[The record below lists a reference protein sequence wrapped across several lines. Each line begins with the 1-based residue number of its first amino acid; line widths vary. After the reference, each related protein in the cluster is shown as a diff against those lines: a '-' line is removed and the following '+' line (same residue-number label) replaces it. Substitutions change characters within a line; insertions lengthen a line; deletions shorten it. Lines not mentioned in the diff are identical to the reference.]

1 MSLSRLVLLDV
12 GFILFAAAAA
22 AQCPSIPGAE
32 QLWSNASVHWVLIGE
47 MHGSNE
53 TPEAFGNLV
62 CDALAHKR
70 QVTVAL
76 ERPTSE
82 QAALDGIITNRNL
95 GAAEKALLAEPGWR
109 SGMDGRASEAMLR
122 LLLNLRKLH
131 ETYREL
137 QVAAFDAPYTG
148 ENPGAR
154 DQALGQ
160 ALLAL
165 GSARPRS
172 LTLVLTGNLHAM
184 QSPQFGYDLA
194 AMYLPPKQ
202 RMSLEVTDRGGEA
215 WVTVDGACGSSTGGV
230 GTKGRKVPFGIFLD
244 PALAPYGKVDGVLS
258 LAVPLNILSSCCG
271 RTFAAPT
278 LPEQVSLRTS
288 SEALSQSDRLG
299 WMRLACSRLAPLQ
312 CLGC

>member
-1 MSLSRLVLLDV
+1 MKLIATALLLV
-12 GFILFAAAAA
+12 GFILLPTLAAAK
-22 AQCPSIPGAE
+22 CPSIPGAE
-32 QLWSNASVHWVLIGE
+32 QLWSNVSVRWVLIGE
-47 MHGSNE
+47 MHGSDE
-53 TPEAFGNLV
+53 TPNAFGVLV
-62 CDALAHKR
+62 CHALAHEA

-82 QAALDGIITNRNL
+82 QAALTGILTGTDL
-95 GAAEKALLAEPGWR
+95 GKAEKALLAEPGWR

-131 ETYREL
+131 ERYRGL
-137 QVAAFDAPYTG
+137 QVAAFDARFTG

-172 LTLVLTGNLHAM
+172 LILALTGNVHAM

-194 AMYLPPKQ
+194 AMYLPPKE
-202 RMSLEVTDRGGEA
+202 RMSPEVTDTGGEA

-230 GTKGRKVPFGIFLD
+230 GTKGRTVPFGIFLD

-258 LAVPLNILSSCCG
+258 LAVPL
-271 RTFAAPT
+271 
-278 LPEQVSLRTS
+278 TS
-288 SEALSQSDRLG
+288 SPPAAGEPSPLPPCRIKFLSQHPAKPR
-299 WMRLACSRLAPLQ
+299 A
-312 CLGC
+312 